1 MGVPPK
7 AAGVARVRIS
17 VIVASFNQGR
27 FIEETIRSI
36 VTQGVDVELIVIDG
50 GSTDET
56 LAILRKYESSIAWW
70 VSEPDRGQADAINK
84 GLRKATGDIVTWFSA
99 DDVYAG
105 GIFAALEETWRRNP
119 RAIYAAPVANFYSR
133 GRQTLLRPRGL
144 SLENVVQYWR
154 RQSLWHDPGLF
165 WSRAVIDA
173 VGEIDA
179 ALHYAFDYDYLV
191 RALRHFSVE
200 YVDHIAAGFR
210 LHHHSKSISQ
220 TELMMAETAAV
231 SQRYWPLLKEGGGE
245 VDREG
250 FERAEHEARVRRAA
264 SQLIRGKRTGFSL
277 LWRAL
282 RKRPLATA
290 AQLALLGPTVLLE
303 RFRRSLPRRYF

>member
-1 MGVPPK
+1 M
-7 AAGVARVRIS
+7 
-17 VIVASFNQGR
+17 IVASFNQGR
-27 FIEETIRSI
+27 FIEEMIRSI
-36 VTQGVDVELIVIDG
+36 VTQESPGAGFHIELLIIDG

-56 LAILRKYESSIAWW
+56 LDVVRKYESNIAYWI
-70 VSEPDRGQADAINK
+70 SERDRGQADAINK
-84 GLRKATGDIVTWFSA
+84 GLRHATGDIVTWFSA
-99 DDVYAG
+99 DDVYAD

-173 VGEIDA
+173 TGEIDA
-179 ALHYAFDYDYLV
+179 SLHYAFDYDYLV
-191 RALRHFSVE
+191 RALQHFSVE
-200 YVDHIAAGFR
+200 YVDCVAAGFR

-220 TELMMAETAAV
+220 TERMMSETAAV
-231 SQRYWPLLKEGGGE
+231 SQRYWPLLKE

-264 SQLIRGKRTGFSL
+264 SQLIRGRRKGFAL

-282 RKRPLATA
+282 RERPLPAVA
-290 AQLALLGPTVLLE
+290 RLALLGPAVLME